1 MAILDYESNEVNPL
15 AAWLQPNASAYLSS
29 VQQRPA
35 RTNSLPQ
42 S

>member
-1 MAILDYESNEVNPL
+1 MPILDYKSNEVNPL
-15 AAWLQPNASAYLSS
+15 AAWLHPNASAYLSS
-29 VQQRPA
+29 VRQSA